1 MWDAYNSCSAFMNW
15 QESSYR
21 EIQPLCQSWLLPV
34 MELILLPAEISETS
48 YRISAPTR
56 FQISLLDLMDIRH
69 WYPYWILINHFTF
82 YIQAIQLLADSS
94 RFPCCN
100 SCSEKSENYLTV
112 KSTTPHHQKKLV
124 PLIFLFY
131 FTGSVNC
138 RLFIVKLFTIQHA
151 YQKHQKIWTFAV

>member
-1 MWDAYNSCSAFMNW
+1 MNW

-94 RFPCCN
+94 RFSLLQFVLWKERELFN
-100 SCSEKSENYLTV
+100 REIHSTASSE
-112 KSTTPHHQKKLV
+112 KLV

-138 RLFIVKLFTIQHA
+138 RLLIVKLL
-151 YQKHQKIWTFAV
+151 TFLSKALKDLQFCSLEIF